1 MVAHHR
7 FEEAKLWLKGVKDN
21 LARRPQGNDRAQ
33 VKAIYVGQYDIS
45 LGNSYYF
52 GKMLANKEQQEWAGS
67 VKLLFPNQGNRG
79 THVNISGMALTKYAP
94 NRDDAIKLMRFLVGE
109 EAQKIYAEVNYEFPV
124 RAGVDL
130 SPLLEPY
137 EASNQMR

>member
-1 MVAHHR
+1 
-7 FEEAKLWLKGVKDN
+7 
-21 LARRPQGNDRAQ
+21 
-33 VKAIYVGQYDIS
+33 
-45 LGNSYYF
+45 
-52 GKMLANKEQQEWAGS
+52 MLANKEQQEWARN

-94 NRDDAIKLMRFLVGE
+94 NRDDAIKLIRVLVGE

-137 EASNQMR
+137 EASNQMRYRSLILLNIEKMPQF